1 MKKYIIIILL
11 PILTGCGQLM
21 PAKAAY
27 VKKLARNNQAIAETQ
42 HNIIMKLKLNGTLT
56 DPAATM
62 LAMQSSQNA
71 SRAAEISRQPASIS
85 LPPGTAQIGKGM
97 LGALM
102 GNPLALTTLI
112 GGLASVVGG
121 GIAVNRNKKMGLM
134 QKEGRDMRD
143 ADPETAKKM
152 WDNSDN
158 FGQKPV

>member
-11 PILTGCGQLM
+11 PILAGCGQLM

-42 HNIIMKLKLNGTLT
+42 HRIIMKLKLNGTLT

-85 LPPGTAQIGKGM
+85 LPSGSGAIGKGL
-97 LGALM
+97 LGMMM
-102 GNPLALTTLI
+102 GNPMAMGTALT
-112 GGLASVVGG
+112 GLLSIVGG
-121 GIAVNRNKKMGLM
+121 GIAVSKQKKIALM

-143 ADPETAKKM
+143 ANPEDAKKM